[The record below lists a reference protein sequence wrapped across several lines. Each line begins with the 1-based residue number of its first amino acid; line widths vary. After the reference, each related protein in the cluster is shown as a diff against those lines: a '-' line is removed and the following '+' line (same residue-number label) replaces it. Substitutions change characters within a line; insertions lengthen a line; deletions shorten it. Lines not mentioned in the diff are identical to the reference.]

1 MLQQNSTKIT
11 FFLWLLKVLKFLY
24 PKGNVH
30 RFEETIKLIARP
42 TLNSSNKSSK
52 FVYSGIT
59 YKPWYDSNDYNILKF
74 ISDTLKNG
82 FNDIEDECMAYYSPE
97 HSVHS
102 IVPKHKPSEIFG
114 ESFKD
119 KDESWK
125 YNLIWTQGKFSE
137 AALSLFPKTVNIVTK
152 LKPFIYP
159 LAGEVAFLVME
170 PGVVIPPHADSE
182 INLSLNCH
190 FGIKTPEGCGIKVG
204 GETRSWTKGE
214 TLFFDNS
221 FTHEAWNKGQ
231 EKRVVLILDVFH
243 PELTKIEKTLL
254 KLAIKDLNLLGIEG
268 GHNGTQDLQY
278 LEKLLNNLK

>member
-1 MLQQNSTKIT
+1 MLQLNSTKIT
-11 FFLWLLKVLKFLY
+11 FFLRLLKLLNFLY

-30 RFEETIKLIARP
+30 RFEETIKLIARQ
-42 TLNSSNKSSK
+42 TLNLTDKSSK
-52 FVYSGIT
+52 FVYYGIT
-59 YKPWYDSNDYNILKF
+59 HKPWYESDDYNILKF
-74 ISDTLKNG
+74 VSDTLKKG
-82 FNDIEDECMAYYSPE
+82 FTDIEDECMAYFSPG

-125 YNLIWTQGKFSE
+125 YNLIWTQGKFTE

-204 GETRSWTKGE
+204 GETRSWTRGE
-214 TLFFDNS
+214 ILCFDNS

-231 EKRVVLILDVFH
+231 EKRVVLMLDLYH
-243 PELTKIEKTLL
+243 PELTKIEQTLL
-254 KLAIKDLNLLGIEG
+254 KLALTDFNLLGIEG
-268 GHNGTQDLQY
+268 GYNQIQDSQY
-278 LEKLLNNLK
+278 LNQLLKIFQ